1 MAAVLYIGK
10 PVAAASSGVSQI
22 LTRSTSLSSSFFLPN
37 FCVVEILFMRVLAE
51 KAKAA
56 PLSQS
61 CTHEHWLEKKT
72 CVQLKCTVSEEN
84 KTFVFVV
91 SLGKLLQGNV
101 HIKQYNDAISTTGLY
116 IHRFVR
122 GIDVGESQKGNK
134 NKCQKVFFWNCYS
147 RKTGFFAIYL
157 HIIHMRCTLYRCI
170 GQVRIVIKFETFRF
184 DAEWAFE
191 LGKVSSNCYKIC
203 MIEIFTIKR
212 GWRISFLIS
221 RQTCR
226 FTSKTLQICHQHSK
240 RIYECEY
247 MRMKV

>member
-134 NKCQKVFFWNCYS
+134 NKCQKVFFWNCYF
-147 RKTGFFAIYL
+147 RKNWVLCNLFAYNT
-157 HIIHMRCTLYRCI
+157 HALYAVWMYWPGPYC
-170 GQVRIVIKFETFRF
+170 
-184 DAEWAFE
+184 
-191 LGKVSSNCYKIC
+191 N
-203 MIEIFTIKR
+203 
-212 GWRISFLIS
+212 
-221 RQTCR
+221 
-226 FTSKTLQICHQHSK
+226 QIWNF
-240 RIYECEY
+240 
-247 MRMKV
+247 